1 MQFHMDRIKTAA
13 VILFILMVTLSS
25 CIRDV
30 IMDAKE
36 RPQVVVVCVLSDDPL
51 QTLQLS
57 FTKGASLAEAPALTD
72 AVAMLYDGTKAVGE
86 FKRGS
91 DGIWRLE
98 YAAIPGHTYRLEVQ
112 VPGYDLIYA
121 EQMMPAEQAY
131 VEVHYFCNLYDYVE
145 PWSGWV
151 TEKDP
156 AGDHTFRSWPADE
169 ERPGYETFYLAKS
182 ASSIW
187 ICAMNY
193 NEETA
198 SHEVAEYICTD
209 AEADNINI
217 TDEVYQPLKKE
228 VPNPYKLSEYHGDL
242 AETFYNAH
250 KMELYPTLAGKP
262 LYKSYVCIPKGRHV
276 FSLSGSFEGIDYS
289 KNRYYGSLV
298 DVTYTGTR
306 DEQEAVTENNGYIL
320 FTTLSADYEKY
331 MMEASNYQ
339 QIMASSD
346 ISTIYLRDNLFTN
359 ISGGVGIFGA
369 RISRKYPWTSSYTYV
384 DAGIT
389 RNLADQ
395 IDFVRDLWF
404 SMHP

>member
-1 MQFHMDRIKTAA
+1 MDRIKTAS

-36 RPQVVVVCVLSDDPL
+36 RPQVVVVCVLSDDHV

-57 FTKGASLAEAPALTD
+57 FTKGASLAEAPVLTD
-72 AVAMLYDGTKAVGE
+72 AVAVLYEQGNAVGE

-98 YAAIPGHTYRLEVQ
+98 YAAVPGHTYRLEVQ
-112 VPGYDLIYA
+112 VPGYDMIYA
-121 EQMMPAEQAY
+121 EQMMPTEQAY
-131 VEVHYFCNLYDYVE
+131 VEVHYFCNLSGYVE

-156 AGDHTFRSWPADE
+156 AGDHTYRSWPADE
-169 ERPGYETFYLAKS
+169 EQPGYETFYLAES

-209 AEADNINI
+209 AETEKINV
-217 TDEVYQPLKKE
+217 TDEVYEPLKKE
-228 VPNPYKLSEYHGDL
+228 VPNPFKFSGYDAGM
-242 AETFYNAH
+242 AETFYSACQ
-250 KMELYPTLAGKP
+250 MELYPTLAGKP

-276 FSLSGSFEGIDYS
+276 FSLSGSFKGIDYS
-289 KNRYYGSLV
+289 KKMSYGSLV
-298 DVTYTGTR
+298 DVVTYTETKG
-306 DEQEAVTENNGYIL
+306 DQEDVTETNGYIL

-331 MMEASNYQ
+331 MMEAANYQ
-339 QIMASSD
+339 QIMESSD

-389 RNLADQ
+389 RNLADE
-395 IDFVRDLWF
+395 IDRVRDLRF
-404 SMHP
+404 SIYL

>member
-1 MQFHMDRIKTAA
+1 MDRIKTAS

-36 RPQVVVVCVLSDDPL
+36 RPQVVVVCVLSDDHV

-57 FTKGASLAEAPALTD
+57 FTKGASLAEAPVLTD
-72 AVAMLYDGTKAVGE
+72 AVAVLYEQGNAVGE

-98 YAAIPGHTYRLEVQ
+98 YAAVPGHTYRLEVQ
-112 VPGYDLIYA
+112 VPGYDMIYA
-121 EQMMPAEQAY
+121 EQMMPTEYPY
-131 VEVHYFCNLYDYVE
+131 VEVHYFCNLSGYVE

-156 AGDHTFRSWPADE
+156 AGDHTYRSWPADE
-169 ERPGYETFYLAKS
+169 EQPGYETFYLAES

-209 AEADNINI
+209 AETEKINV
-217 TDEVYQPLKKE
+217 TDEVYEPLKKE
-228 VPNPYKLSEYHGDL
+228 VPNPFKFSGYDAGM
-242 AETFYNAH
+242 AETFYSACQ
-250 KMELYPTLAGKP
+250 MELYPTLAGKP

-276 FSLSGSFEGIDYS
+276 FSLSGSFKGIDYS
-289 KNRYYGSLV
+289 KKMSYGSLV
-298 DVTYTGTR
+298 DVVTYTETKG
-306 DEQEAVTENNGYIL
+306 DQEDVTETNGYIL

-331 MMEASNYQ
+331 MMEAANYQ
-339 QIMASSD
+339 QIMESSD

-389 RNLADQ
+389 RNLADE
-395 IDFVRDLWF
+395 IDRVRDLRF
-404 SMHP
+404 SIYL

>member
-1 MQFHMDRIKTAA
+1 MGRIKITTG
-13 VILFILMVTLSS
+13 ILIILMLALSS

-36 RPQVVVVCVLSDDPL
+36 RPQVVVVCVLSDDHV

-57 FTKGASLAEAPALTD
+57 FTKGASLAEAPVLTD
-72 AVAMLYDGTKAVGE
+72 AVAVLYEQGNAVGE

-98 YAAIPGHTYRLEVQ
+98 YAAVPGHTYRLEVQ
-112 VPGYDLIYA
+112 VPGYDMIYA
-121 EQMMPAEQAY
+121 EQMMPTEQAY
-131 VEVHYFCNLYDYVE
+131 VEVHYFCNLSGYVE

-156 AGDHTFRSWPADE
+156 AGDHTYRSWPADE
-169 ERPGYETFYLAKS
+169 EQPGYETFYLAES

-209 AEADNINI
+209 AETEKINV
-217 TDEVYQPLKKE
+217 TDEVYEPLKKE
-228 VPNPYKLSEYHGDL
+228 VPNPFKFSGYDAGM
-242 AETFYNAH
+242 AETFYSACQ
-250 KMELYPTLAGKP
+250 MELYPTLAGKP

-276 FSLSGSFEGIDYS
+276 FSLSGSFKGIDYS
-289 KNRYYGSLV
+289 KKMSYGSLV
-298 DVTYTGTR
+298 DVVTYTETKG
-306 DEQEAVTENNGYIL
+306 DQEDVTETNGYIL

-331 MMEASNYQ
+331 MMEAANYQ
-339 QIMASSD
+339 QIMESSD

-389 RNLADQ
+389 RNLADE
-395 IDFVRDLWF
+395 IDRVHDLRF
-404 SMHP
+404 SIYL

>member
-1 MQFHMDRIKTAA
+1 M
-13 VILFILMVTLSS
+13 FILMVTLSS

-36 RPQVVVVCVLSDDPL
+36 RPQVVVVCVLSDDHV

-57 FTKGASLAEAPALTD
+57 FTKGASLAAAPVLTD
-72 AVAMLYDGTKAVGE
+72 AVAVLYEQGNAVGE
-86 FKRGS
+86 FNRGS

-98 YAAIPGHTYRLEVQ
+98 YAAVPGHTYRLEVQ

-131 VEVHYFCNLYDYVE
+131 VEVHYFCNLSGYVE

-156 AGDHTFRSWPADE
+156 AGDHTYRSWPADE
-169 ERPGYETFYLAKS
+169 EQPGYETFYLAES

-209 AEADNINI
+209 AETEKINV
-217 TDEVYQPLKKE
+217 TDEVYEPLKKE
-228 VPNPYKLSEYHGDL
+228 VPNPFKFSGYDAGM
-242 AETFYNAH
+242 AETFYSARQ
-250 KMELYPTLAGKP
+250 MELYPTLAGKP
-262 LYKSYVCIPKGRHV
+262 LCKSYVCIPKGRHV
-276 FSLSGSFEGIDYS
+276 FSLSGSFKGINYS
-289 KNRYYGSLV
+289 KKMSYGSLV
-298 DVTYTGTR
+298 DVVTFTQTR
-306 DEQEAVTENNGYIL
+306 ADQEDMTENNGYIL

-331 MMEASNYQ
+331 MMEAANYQ
-339 QIMASSD
+339 QIMESSD

-389 RNLADQ
+389 RNLADE
-395 IDFVRDLWF
+395 IDRVRDLRF
-404 SMHP
+404 SIYL

>member
-1 MQFHMDRIKTAA
+1 MDRIKTAS

-36 RPQVVVVCVLSDDPL
+36 RPQVVVVCVLSDDHV

-57 FTKGASLAEAPALTD
+57 FTKGASLAEAPVLTD
-72 AVAMLYDGTKAVGE
+72 AVAVLYEQGNAVGE

-98 YAAIPGHTYRLEVQ
+98 YAAVPGHTYRLEVQ
-112 VPGYDLIYA
+112 VPGYDMIYA
-121 EQMMPAEQAY
+121 EQMRPTEQEY
-131 VEVHYFCNLYDYVE
+131 VEVHYFCNLSGYVE

-156 AGDHTFRSWPADE
+156 AGDHTYRSWPADE
-169 ERPGYETFYLAKS
+169 EQPGYETFYLAES

-209 AEADNINI
+209 AETEKINV
-217 TDEVYQPLKKE
+217 TDEVYEPLKKE
-228 VPNPYKLSEYHGDL
+228 VPNPFKFSGYDAGM
-242 AETFYNAH
+242 AETFYSACQ
-250 KMELYPTLAGKP
+250 MELYPTLAGKP

-276 FSLSGSFEGIDYS
+276 FSLSGSFKGIDYS
-289 KNRYYGSLV
+289 KKMSYGSLV
-298 DVTYTGTR
+298 DVVTYTETKG
-306 DEQEAVTENNGYIL
+306 DQEDVTETNGYIL

-331 MMEASNYQ
+331 MMEAANYQ
-339 QIMASSD
+339 QIMESSD

-389 RNLADQ
+389 RNLADE
-395 IDFVRDLWF
+395 IDRVRDLRF
-404 SMHP
+404 SIYL

>member
-1 MQFHMDRIKTAA
+1 MDRIKTAS

-36 RPQVVVVCVLSDDPL
+36 RPQVVVVCVLSDDHV

-57 FTKGASLAEAPALTD
+57 FTKGASLAEAPVLTD
-72 AVAMLYDGTKAVGE
+72 AVAVLYEQGNAVGE

-98 YAAIPGHTYRLEVQ
+98 YAAVPGHTYRLEVQ
-112 VPGYDLIYA
+112 VPGYDMIYA

-131 VEVHYFCNLYDYVE
+131 VEVHYFCNLSGYVE

-156 AGDHTFRSWPADE
+156 AGDHTYRSWPADE
-169 ERPGYETFYLAKS
+169 EQPGYETFYLAES

-209 AEADNINI
+209 AETEKINV
-217 TDEVYQPLKKE
+217 TDEVYEPLKKE
-228 VPNPYKLSEYHGDL
+228 VPNPFKFSGYDAGM
-242 AETFYNAH
+242 AETFYSACQ
-250 KMELYPTLAGKP
+250 MELYPTLAGKP

-276 FSLSGSFEGIDYS
+276 FSLSGSFKGIDYS
-289 KNRYYGSLV
+289 KKMSYGSLV
-298 DVTYTGTR
+298 DVVTYTETKG
-306 DEQEAVTENNGYIL
+306 DQEDVTETNGYIL

-331 MMEASNYQ
+331 MMEAANYQ
-339 QIMASSD
+339 QIMESSD

-389 RNLADQ
+389 RNLADE
-395 IDFVRDLWF
+395 IDRVRDLRF
-404 SMHP
+404 SIYL

>member
-1 MQFHMDRIKTAA
+1 MCRIKTAA
-13 VILFILMVTLSS
+13 VILFILMMAFSS
-25 CIRDV
+25 CIREV

-36 RPQVVVVCVLSDDPL
+36 KPQVVVLCVLSDEPV

-57 FTKGASLAEAPALTD
+57 FTKGASLAEAPALTE
-72 AVAMLYDGTKAVGE
+72 AVAMLYDESRAVGE
-86 FKRGS
+86 FKRDS

-98 YAAIPGHTYRLEVQ
+98 YAAVPGHTYRLEVH
-112 VPGYDLIYA
+112 VPGYDLIYS
-121 EQMMPAEQAY
+121 EQKMPADQPY
-131 VEVHYFCNLYDYVE
+131 VRVQYFSNLSGYVE

-156 AGDHTFRSWPADE
+156 AGDWTYKSWPEDE
-169 ERPGYETFYLAKS
+169 DQPGYETFYLS
-182 ASSIW
+182 ESVSSIW

-193 NEETA
+193 NEET
-198 SHEVAEYICTD
+198 SCHEVAEYICTD
-209 AEADNINI
+209 TEVDKINI
-217 TDEVYQPLKKE
+217 TDEVYQPLKKD
-228 VPNPYKLSEYHGDL
+228 VPNPFKLTEYHDGL

-250 KMELYPTLAGKP
+250 QMELYPTLAGEP
-262 LYKSYVCIPKGRHV
+262 LYKSYICLPKGRHV
-276 FSLSGSFEGIDYS
+276 FSLSGSFKGIDYS
-289 KNRYYGSLV
+289 KKMSYGSLV
-298 DVTYTGTR
+298 DVVTFTQTR
-306 DEQEAVTENNGYIL
+306 AEQEDVNENNGYIL

-331 MMEASNYQ
+331 MMEAANYQ
-339 QIMASSD
+339 QIMESSD

-389 RNLADQ
+389 RNLADE
-395 IDFVRDLWF
+395 IDRVRDLWF

>member
-1 MQFHMDRIKTAA
+1 MDRIKTAS

-36 RPQVVVVCVLSDDPL
+36 RPQVVVVCVLSDDHV

-57 FTKGASLAEAPALTD
+57 FTKGASLAEAPVLTD
-72 AVAMLYDGTKAVGE
+72 AVAVLYEQGNAVGE

-112 VPGYDLIYA
+112 VPGYDMIYA
-121 EQMMPAEQAY
+121 EQMMPTEQAY
-131 VEVHYFCNLYDYVE
+131 VEVHYFCNLSGYVE

-156 AGDHTFRSWPADE
+156 AGDHTYRSWPADE
-169 ERPGYETFYLAKS
+169 EQPGYETFYLAES

-209 AEADNINI
+209 AETEKINV
-217 TDEVYQPLKKE
+217 TDEVYEPLKKE
-228 VPNPYKLSEYHGDL
+228 VPNPFKFSGYDAGM
-242 AETFYNAH
+242 AETFYSACQ
-250 KMELYPTLAGKP
+250 MELYPTLAGKP

-276 FSLSGSFEGIDYS
+276 FSLSGSFKGIDYS
-289 KNRYYGSLV
+289 KKMSYGSLV
-298 DVTYTGTR
+298 DVVTYTETKG
-306 DEQEAVTENNGYIL
+306 DQEDVTETNGYIL

-331 MMEASNYQ
+331 MMEAANYQ
-339 QIMASSD
+339 QIMESSD

-389 RNLADQ
+389 RNLADE
-395 IDFVRDLWF
+395 IDRVRDLRF
-404 SMHP
+404 SIYL